1 MHTENTH
8 IHIVRRYKI
17 VLAKLV
23 LIIYHSTMEINVS
36 KLKREMK
43 RSGYKDSAAF
53 SKALPITRQAID
65 FILARRT
72 TTFKTLN
79 TIADA
84 LGCDGKDLLI

>member
-1 MHTENTH
+1 M
-8 IHIVRRYKI
+8 
-17 VLAKLV
+17 LAKLV
-23 LIIYHSTMEINVS
+23 LIIYDSTMEINIS

-53 SKALPITRQAID
+53 SKVLPITRQAID
-65 FILARRT
+65 FILARKT

-84 LGCDGKDLLI
+84 LGMDAKDLLR